1 MKRQRISL
9 ADLAERHNLLLASW
23 KAARGKRHRPAVA
36 AWFDALEQNLAVLAA
51 GIQEETVPVGR
62 AHRFRIHDPKPRDIT
77 AACFADRVLHH
88 AVMNLAEARFER
100 ALSAAAYACRPGR
113 GAHAA
118 IAAVQQGLQ
127 RNAWV
132 VQVDVAG
139 YFPSIDHAVLGR
151 QLARW
156 FKGDAFLALLGR
168 IIAVGAV
175 GPGRG
180 LPIGSLTSQ
189 HFANAYLGPA
199 DRLLESLPQV
209 SQPVRYMDD
218 IVWFCPDR
226 AAARASLTQLRACV
240 HDELHLRL
248 KDAVV
253 IRPAAQGLRFC
264 GCRVLPGA
272 VWPGRRRWRRYREA
286 VGRLQ
291 VAQWAGLGDGLLQRA
306 HDVALSALLPA
317 DSLARR
323 RNLWWAGGLEEAL

>member
-1 MKRQRISL
+1 MKRQRIGL
-9 ADLAERHNLLLASW
+9 ADLAERSNLVLASW
-23 KAARGKRHRPAVA
+23 KAARGKGQRPAVA
-36 AWFDALEQNLAVLAA
+36 AWFDALEQNLADLAA
-51 GIQEETVPVGR
+51 GILEERVPVGR
-62 AHRFRIHDPKPRDIT
+62 SHRFRIHDPKPRDIT

-88 AVMNLAEARFER
+88 AVMNLAEPRFER

-118 IAAVQQGLQ
+118 IESVQQGLR

-139 YFPSIDHAVLGR
+139 YFPSIDHAVLER
-151 QLARW
+151 MLARW
-156 FKGDAFLALLGR
+156 FKGDEFLALLRR
-168 IIAVGAV
+168 IIAAGAME
-175 GPGRG
+175 PGRG

-199 DRLLESLPQV
+199 DRLLEALPQV

-218 IVWFCPDR
+218 IVWFCPDG
-226 AAARASLTQLRACV
+226 AAARDSLARLRSCI

-286 VGRLQ
+286 AGRLQ
-291 VAQWAGLGDGLLQRA
+291 LVRGAETDDGLLQRA

-323 RNLWWAGGLEEAL
+323 RRLWWPGEEEGAL